1 MSAVRGRRLQE
12 IDTRTGVLLLA
23 GEVVV
28 LLVLWQ
34 VLVGTFEVINPTF
47 FPPPLD
53 TLQGFK
59 ELFASDDL
67 MEHVTTSLKA
77 WTAGYALVLVFGIG
91 LGLLIGTS
99 LPVDKLA
106 MPWVWTLYA
115 TPLLAYQPLAK
126 AWFGFGTGPIIFL
139 VFIGSVF
146 PLLFNTAAGI
156 RTVSRSLINA
166 GRIFGASKREVYFKV
181 LLPATLPYIM
191 AGARQSAV
199 IATISLIVA
208 EMTTTSVG
216 MGSLIVFTAN
226 QYNTD
231 ESFAAI
237 VLVVVWSLSI
247 TTLIGVVG
255 RRLAPWT
262 EGVR

>member
-1 MSAVRGRRLQE
+1 MRRSLRQ
-12 IDTRTGVLLLA
+12 IDHLTGKLVLA
-23 GEVVV
+23 GEVVL

-34 VLVGTFEVINPTF
+34 VLVGGMEVVNPTF

-53 TLQGFK
+53 TLEGF
-59 ELFASDDL
+59 EGLFASGEL
-67 MEHVTTSLKA
+67 GGHVLVSVKA
-77 WTAGYALVLVFGIG
+77 WMAGYALVLAVGIPA
-91 LGLLIGTS
+91 GLLIGTS

-126 AWFGFGTGPIIFL
+126 AWFGFGIGPIIFL
-139 VFIGSVF
+139 VFIGSLF

-156 RTVSRSLINA
+156 RTVSRSLVNA
-166 GRIFGASKREVYFKV
+166 GRIFGASKRELYGKV

-199 IATISLIVA
+199 IATISLMVA
-208 EMTTTSVG
+208 EMTTTPEG

-226 QYNTD
+226 QYRTE

-237 VLVVVWSLSI
+237 VMVVVWSL
-247 TTLIGVVG
+247 TMTALIGWLG

-262 EGVR
+262 AGGERG

>member
-1 MSAVRGRRLQE
+1 VSAARGRMQN

-34 VLVGTFEVINPTF
+34 VLVGGLEVINPTF

-53 TLQGFK
+53 TLEGFK
-59 ELFASDDL
+59 DLFGSGDL
-67 MEHVTTSLKA
+67 MEHVTASIKA
-77 WTAGYALVLVFGIG
+77 WLAGYALVIVIGIAV
-91 LGLLIGTS
+91 GLLIGTS
-99 LPVDKLA
+99 LPIDKLA
-106 MPWVWTLYA
+106 TPWVWTLYA

-156 RTVSRSLINA
+156 RTVSRSLISA
-166 GRIFGASKREVYFKV
+166 GRIFGASKRELYGKV
-181 LLPATLPYIM
+181 LLPATLPYIL

-237 VLVVVWSLSI
+237 VMVVVWSLTM
-247 TTLIGVVG
+247 TTVIGLLA
-255 RRLAPWT
+255 RRLVPWS
-262 EGVR
+262 GGGRA

>member
-1 MSAVRGRRLQE
+1 VTAVRGRRLQE

-59 ELFASDDL
+59 ELFAGEDL
-67 MEHVTTSLKA
+67 MEHVTASIKA
-77 WTAGYALVLVFGIG
+77 WTAGYALVLVVGIG

-106 MPWVWTLYA
+106 TPWVWTLYA

-126 AWFGFGTGPIIFL
+126 AWFGFGIGPIIFM

-166 GRIFGASKREVYFKV
+166 GRIFGASKRELYLKV
-181 LLPATLPYIM
+181 LLPATLPYVI

-247 TTLIGVVG
+247 TTLIGVLG
-255 RRLAPWT
+255 RRLVPWT
-262 EGVR
+262 EGGR

>member
-1 MSAVRGRRLQE
+1 VRGRRLQE

-67 MEHVTTSLKA
+67 SQHVTESIKA
-77 WTAGYALVLVFGIG
+77 WVAGYALVLVVGIG
-91 LGLLIGTS
+91 LGLIIGTS

-126 AWFGFGTGPIIFL
+126 AWFGFGIGPIIFL

-166 GRIFGASKREVYFKV
+166 GRIFGASKRELYRKV
-181 LLPATLPYIM
+181 LLPATLPYIL

-237 VLVVVWSLSI
+237 VLVVIWSLSI
-247 TTLIGVVG
+247 TTLIGVIG
-255 RRLAPWT
+255 RRLVPWT
-262 EGVR
+262 EGGR